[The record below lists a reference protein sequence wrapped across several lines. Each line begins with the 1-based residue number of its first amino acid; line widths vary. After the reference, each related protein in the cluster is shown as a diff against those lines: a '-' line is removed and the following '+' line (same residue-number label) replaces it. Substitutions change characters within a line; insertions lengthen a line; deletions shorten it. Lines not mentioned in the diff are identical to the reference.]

1 MNRRAKKRIRRP
13 RIIKAVFGSDLHD
26 KYVTCKLTLRL
37 LYFSY
42 YDFLEAA
49 GEDVSEDELN
59 KYENYLFS
67 EYPTATTEETEHTV
81 WLIKQEI
88 HDNIEDGKFK
98 EFPNSVRFAYLGQ
111 IERAKAMTFFD
122 RYTHSVSNESLVA
135 IEILMRILYKEKK
148 RLLSG
153 QAMSYVI
160 SDSDVVF
167 LDKLFTDSE
176 AIVDMVIFYEEKEI
190 LKVII
195 REAKKRLQEMKGD
208 KNEQ

>member
-1 MNRRAKKRIRRP
+1 MNRRTKKRIRRP
-13 RIIKAVFGSDLHD
+13 RIVKAVYGANLHD
-26 KYVTCKLTLRL
+26 KYVTYKLTLRL

-42 YDFLEAA
+42 HDFLEAA
-49 GEDVSEDELN
+49 GKEVSEDELN
-59 KYENYLFS
+59 KYENYLFGA
-67 EYPTATTEETEHTV
+67 YPTATTEETEHMV

-98 EFPNSVRFAYLGQ
+98 EFPNSVRYAYLGQ

-122 RYTHSVSNESLVA
+122 RYTYSVSNESLVA

-153 QAMSYVI
+153 QAMSYTM

-167 LDKLFTDSE
+167 LEKLYTDSE
-176 AIVDMVIFYEEKEI
+176 AIIDMVLFNEEKEV
-190 LKVII
+190 LRPII

-208 KNEQ
+208 KNE